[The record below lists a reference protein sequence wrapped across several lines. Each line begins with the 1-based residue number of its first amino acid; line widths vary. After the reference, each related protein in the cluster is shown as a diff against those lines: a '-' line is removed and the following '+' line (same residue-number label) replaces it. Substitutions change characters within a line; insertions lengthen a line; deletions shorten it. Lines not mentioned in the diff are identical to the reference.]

1 MGTSPFFFSCLSHS
15 SYHPVCA
22 PGGPQPGL
30 SILLCFLP
38 STLPSSLPSL
48 LLFTSSSFSLYSS
61 GKSMSWSYRAHA
73 TPASGTGT
81 TSALPT
87 CSTCNRSAALAGG
100 CPLCLSLSLSLLP
113 RAPPGASR
121 FCQPNSPLSCPWTE
135 PPAGL
140 AARLAQN
147 LASSATAF
155 PLYPLILLST
165 RSVLA
170 QAWK

>member
-100 CPLCLSLSLSLLP
+100 CPLCLSLSLSPCCPERPLVPLDSASLTHPFPAPGLSLLLAWLP
-113 RAPPGASR
+113 AWHRTWLR
-121 FCQPNSPLSCPWTE
+121 LPLPSLFT
-135 PPAGL
+135 L
-140 AARLAQN
+140 
-147 LASSATAF
+147 
-155 PLYPLILLST
+155 
-165 RSVLA
+165 
-170 QAWK
+170 